1 MKTIHPAG
9 PMSESAIRQLALV
22 HGWDG
27 GGAFNLVAFARALL
41 AMAGERLDKYPLNHP
56 VPPGTQLFQT
66 NWTCGFVAGTEVMR
80 QRIRRMFVVKS

>member
-41 AMAGERLDKYPLNHP
+41 AVEGERAERCIALEGYGERSPL
-56 VPPGTQLFQT
+56 V
-66 NWTCGFVAGTEVMR
+66 
-80 QRIRRMFVVKS
+80 QRIRRMLGVKP